1 MSNINFFRALQS
13 GGVTTP
19 APPGTVRTVLF
30 VAALTETT
38 GTWSNITSTSV
49 PSIPNV
55 NSWDPCA
62 NPATNGLPNSN
73 AIIAQSG
80 HTNSAAKYCLDFS
93 SGGYSDWYL
102 GTNTEALWMSQTYSN
117 STVQN
122 IITNAGG
129 TAVGSGYYW
138 SSLQSSSTAN
148 QASISKYNATSATT
162 KGTTLAIRPQ
172 KTLVLSPTGQYSVGD
187 LAFGGIVFK
196 MSQLTWGNVC

>member
-1 MSNINFFRALQS
+1 MSNINFFRVLQS

-102 GTNTEALWMSQTYSN
+102 GTTTEVNFMTAIYGNTTL
-117 STVQN
+117 QN

-129 TAVGSGYYW
+129 TAFGSGFYW
-138 SSLQSSSTAN
+138 SSRETTS
-148 QASISKYNATSATT
+148 TSAYATDGSVTT
-162 KGTTLAIRPQ
+162 NPQKDTSYPLRPQ
-172 KTLVLSPTGQYSVGD
+172 KTIVLDPTGQYAVGD
-187 LAFGGIVFK
+187 LAFGGIIFQIY
-196 MSQLTWGNVC
+196 QLTYGNIC